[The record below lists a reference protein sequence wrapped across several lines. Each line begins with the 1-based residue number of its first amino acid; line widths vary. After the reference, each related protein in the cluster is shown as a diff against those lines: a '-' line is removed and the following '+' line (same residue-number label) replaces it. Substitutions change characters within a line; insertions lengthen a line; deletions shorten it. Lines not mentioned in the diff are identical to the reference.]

1 MLAVILWTVRFSGGV
16 PLLSSRIKNLVNGFR
31 VPCHNILLLYIINHC
46 SLSYDTLKPELHNI
60 SMKTKDVWANPGT
73 TCAHVSDLGIHGRSK
88 LPMCVDYNV
97 FPSGKFMNSGR
108 VDG

>member
-1 MLAVILWTVRFSGGV
+1 MWTGILSGGV
-16 PLLSSRIKNLVNGFR
+16 LGLGGRIHNLVDGSHI
-31 VPCHNILLLYIINHC
+31 PCHNIMLLYSINHL
-46 SLSYDTLKPELHNI
+46 SLSYANLHLASHKILVGN
-60 SMKTKDVWANPGT
+60 KEVWAMPGT
-73 TCAHVSDLGIHGRSK
+73 ACACVSDLGIHGRSK